1 MLMRMSSRSRK
12 NDFLSGETIMMLR
25 MLLVLVAVLGL
36 TLGGCEKKEPT
47 VGDVVDQA
55 KEDAEKTADDAQP
68 AAEEAAADAEKAA
81 EHPKE

>member
-1 MLMRMSSRSRK
+1 MRMSSRSRK
-12 NDFLSGETIMMLR
+12 NNFLSGETIMMLR

-55 KEDAEKTADDAQP
+55 KEDADKTADEAQP
-68 AAEEAAADAEKAA
+68 AAEDAAADAEKALGDLQ
-81 EHPKE
+81 K